1 MHWWEYLVY
10 CQSVAITVG
19 TIIFNILIC
28 IILRKANK
36 SKSYLR
42 TFSVLHL
49 LACTLKNI
57 AYCLNWVVGKEQNN
71 TGVDWVKSGDLLIE
85 NDTLCYIQGLFIVF
99 FTIWQD
105 MLLLYIFAECY
116 VLFNFEKYDEN
127 NKPKWLAGIRYST
140 FIVPFFGCIAVKLV
154 GPDFGPSDLYCEVNS
169 ITNGEFDPRLDWL
182 NIINYSIRWLF
193 VLINTL
199 VNYKLWR
206 KGKKYYTDKSEEI
219 KKIIQSINLR
229 VLGYILISVLG
240 TIFQT
245 INAFIHT
252 DWASNVGVIA
262 ILLQGI
268 SYSSVVFYNE
278 NGCELWRMTFGKE
291 NAETPDDERTTSLA
305 YCEHIEVDD
314 DDDL

>member
-99 FTIWQD
+99 FTI
-105 MLLLYIFAECY
+105 
-116 VLFNFEKYDEN
+116 
-127 NKPKWLAGIRYST
+127 
-140 FIVPFFGCIAVKLV
+140 
-154 GPDFGPSDLYCEVNS
+154 
-169 ITNGEFDPRLDWL
+169 
-182 NIINYSIRWLF
+182 
-193 VLINTL
+193 
-199 VNYKLWR
+199 
-206 KGKKYYTDKSEEI
+206 
-219 KKIIQSINLR
+219 
-229 VLGYILISVLG
+229 
-240 TIFQT
+240 
-245 INAFIHT
+245 
-252 DWASNVGVIA
+252 
-262 ILLQGI
+262 
-268 SYSSVVFYNE
+268 
-278 NGCELWRMTFGKE
+278 
-291 NAETPDDERTTSLA
+291 
-305 YCEHIEVDD
+305 
-314 DDDL
+314 